1 MSLAG
6 EWKQG
11 QEGHRQLS
19 HDSPPVSPRVIE
31 SQRDAWDARGR
42 RWRGGVNLAPA
53 AGGGRAREEGDG
65 GLLCPTAS
73 RSHRGRQSQYE
84 ATSSP
89 YLSRPNGEVYLLS
102 DGDEGDRCEWR
113 PAWGVGAGLSQPR
126 IIFQALFGK
135 RPAGPLLAIAFQTS
149 HWRHRRPQVRL
160 LVPQGHR
167 STPPPPEPPP
177 P

>member
-53 AGGGRAREEGDG
+53 AGGAREEGDEG
-65 GLLCPTAS
+65 GGGGALPD
-73 RSHRGRQSQYE
+73 RVEESQR
-84 ATSSP
+84 TT
-89 YLSRPNGEVYLLS
+89 
-102 DGDEGDRCEWR
+102 
-113 PAWGVGAGLSQPR
+113 
-126 IIFQALFGK
+126 ITI
-135 RPAGPLLAIAFQTS
+135 
-149 HWRHRRPQVRL
+149 
-160 LVPQGHR
+160 
-167 STPPPPEPPP
+167 
-177 P
+177 

>member
-42 RWRGGVNLAPA
+42 RWRRGGGVNLATA
-53 AGGGRAREEGDG
+53 EGGGGGMAREEGHG
-65 GLLCPTAS
+65 GVLCPTAS

-89 YLSRPNGEVYLLS
+89 YLSGPNARRICFPTGMRVVGV
-102 DGDEGDRCEWR
+102 DGGRLR
-113 PAWGVGAGLSQPR
+113 GWGRV
-126 IIFQALFGK
+126 
-135 RPAGPLLAIAFQTS
+135 
-149 HWRHRRPQVRL
+149 
-160 LVPQGHR
+160 
-167 STPPPPEPPP
+167 
-177 P
+177 